1 MVVFYFRGLS
11 LQLASNT
18 TLAEART
25 TMKAKSIS
33 HIAVCVRDLDRSL
46 AFYRDILG
54 MTVTLDAIQDT
65 RGGSRTQTY
74 KHQRDRRRVAH
85 VHWNDGQEP
94 YLVMT
99 CHPGDQADGNPIKL
113 DQIGVSHFSFT
124 VDDLPAFADELIAKG
139 VEIPGGIDTFK
150 NSHGNLS
157 SFYVLDPDGILVQF
171 DCGTGG

>member
-1 MVVFYFRGLS
+1 
-11 LQLASNT
+11 
-18 TLAEART
+18 
-25 TMKAKSIS
+25 MKAKSIS

-74 KHQRDRRRVAH
+74 KHQRDTRRVAH
-85 VHWNDGQEP
+85 VRWAESQEP

-99 CHPGDQADGNPIKL
+99 CHPEDRTDGDPIKL
-113 DQIGVSHFSFT
+113 DQVGVSHFSFT
-124 VDDLPAFADELIAKG
+124 VDDLPALADELIAKG

-150 NSHGNLS
+150 NSYGDLN
-157 SFYVLDPDGILVQF
+157 SFYALDPDGILVQF
-171 DCGTGG
+171 DCWTGG

>member
-1 MVVFYFRGLS
+1 
-11 LQLASNT
+11 
-18 TLAEART
+18 
-25 TMKAKSIS
+25 MKAKSIS

-46 AFYRDILG
+46 TFYRDILG
-54 MTVTLDAIQDT
+54 MIVTLDAIQDT
-65 RGGSRTQTY
+65 KGGSRTQTY
-74 KHQRDRRRVAH
+74 KHQRDTRRVAH
-85 VHWNDGQEP
+85 VRWNEGQEP

-113 DQIGVSHFSFT
+113 DQVGVSHFSFT
-124 VDDLPAFADELIAKG
+124 VDDLPAFADELIGKG

>member
-1 MVVFYFRGLS
+1 
-11 LQLASNT
+11 
-18 TLAEART
+18 
-25 TMKAKSIS
+25 MKAKAIS

-74 KHQRDRRRVAH
+74 KHQRETRRVAH
-85 VHWNDGQEP
+85 LKWDESQEP

-99 CHPGDQADGNPIKL
+99 CHPGGQTDGNPIKL
-113 DQIGVSHFSFT
+113 DQVGISHFSFT
-124 VDDLPAFADELIAKG
+124 VDDLPGLAEELLAKG
-139 VEIPGGIDTFK
+139 VDIPGGIDPFK
-150 NSHGNLS
+150 NAQGNLS

-171 DCGTGG
+171 DGGTGG